1 MVITGA
7 DRSLTQLSS
16 SMQNLPLVRR
26 LEAVGFRAWPASSV
40 VYDGSWQ
47 LRLTAGHP
55 SNRLNSIVPLDP
67 SDHRDVEIRLEKASR
82 KFDAYGRPAVVRQT
96 PLASPVLIDL
106 VKKQEWVRFDE
117 TIVMT
122 CDLTQAELPD
132 TLDHLPTHDISRFVD
147 ANLATDQVSPKLK
160 PALAEV
166 INAIKPPSGL
176 FMIEDPGEGPLAT
189 VLCVQDNDLAGIM
202 SLSVA
207 KARRREGLGREIL
220 TSALRWARMRSARSA
235 WLQVK
240 ATNAPALALYER
252 FGFREAYRYCYWRQE
267 KLQ

>member
-1 MVITGA
+1 
-7 DRSLTQLSS
+7 LTETSS
-16 SMQNLPLVRR
+16 KSANLPLVRR

-40 VYDGSWQ
+40 QYDGSWQ
-47 LRLTAGHP
+47 VRLTAGHP

-67 SDHRDVEIRLEKASR
+67 SDHRDIEIRVEKASR
-82 KFDAYGRPAVVRQT
+82 KFEAYGRPAVLRQT
-96 PLASPVLIDL
+96 PLCSPLLVDL
-106 VKKQEWVRFDE
+106 VAAQNWTHFDE

-122 CDLTQAELPD
+122 CDLTQADLPD
-132 TLDHLPTHDISRFVD
+132 TLDHLPTHDIGRFVD
-147 ANLATDQVSPKLK
+147 ANLATDQVSAKLK
-160 PALAEV
+160 PALAEI

-176 FMIEDPGEGPLAT
+176 FMIEDPETGPLAT

-207 KARRREGLGREIL
+207 RERRREGLGLEIL

-240 ATNAPALALYER
+240 ADNVPALALYGR
-252 FGFREAYRYCYWRQE
+252 IGFREAYRYSYWR
-267 KLQ
+267 KDRCG

>member
-1 MVITGA
+1 MTE
-7 DRSLTQLSS
+7 TSS
-16 SMQNLPLVRR
+16 KSANLPLVRR

-40 VYDGSWQ
+40 QYDGSWQ
-47 LRLTAGHP
+47 VRLTAGHP

-67 SDHRDVEIRLEKASR
+67 SDHRDIEIRVEKASR
-82 KFDAYGRPAVVRQT
+82 KFEAYGRPAVLRQT
-96 PLASPVLIDL
+96 PLCSPLLVDL
-106 VKKQEWVRFDE
+106 VAARNWTHFDE

-122 CDLTQAELPD
+122 CDLTQADLPD
-132 TLDHLPTHDISRFVD
+132 TLDHLPTHDIGRFVD
-147 ANLATDQVSPKLK
+147 ANLATDQVSAKLK
-160 PALAEV
+160 PALAEI

-176 FMIEDPGEGPLAT
+176 FMIEDPETGPLAT

-207 KARRREGLGREIL
+207 RERRREGLGLEIL

-240 ATNAPALALYER
+240 ADNAPALALYER
-252 FGFREAYRYCYWRQE
+252 IGFREAYRYSYWR
-267 KLQ
+267 KDRCG